1 MGFVGGVDGTAPGAL
16 SCRNLRKTFGGTVRA
31 LDDVSVDIAAGEFFT
46 LLGPSG
52 CGKTTLLRC
61 IAGFEHPDAGSIHL
75 GGQPLDGLP
84 PPKRPVN
91 TVFQSYAVFP
101 HMTLAEN
108 VAFALEMQRRPK
120 AEITARVEEM
130 LALVR
135 LQGLGGRKPSQLSG
149 GQQQRVALARALA
162 ATPKLLLLDE
172 PLSALDLKLR
182 TEMRL
187 ELKRLQAETGITFVF
202 VTHDQHEALT
212 MSDRIAVMRDG
223 KVLQVGTPA
232 EIYERP
238 ALRFVA
244 DFIGEANLITAT
256 RLAPGRFLLSGG
268 AELTAADDTG
278 PKGPVTLVLRPE
290 RARLVAPDD
299 TDGQSLTGT
308 VDQVVYDGADTTYH
322 LALAGGGGLRLRE
335 PSHGVRAPARVG
347 EAVRVRVDPA
357 SLRAVPD

>member
-1 MGFVGGVDGTAPGAL
+1 MGVGDGDGGAAPGAL

-31 LDDVSVDIAAGEFFT
+31 LDDVSIDIAAGEFFT

-52 CGKTTLLRC
+52 CGKTTLLRA
-61 IAGFEHPDAGSIHL
+61 IAGFEAQDSGSIHL

-84 PPKRPVN
+84 PPQRPVN

-101 HMTLAEN
+101 HMTVAEN
-108 VAFALEMQRRPK
+108 VAFALEMQRKPRGMI
-120 AEITARVEEM
+120 AARVEEM

-162 ATPKLLLLDE
+162 AAPKLLLLDE

-182 TEMRL
+182 NEMRL
-187 ELKRLQAETGITFVF
+187 ELKRLQGETGITFVF

-212 MSDRIAVMRDG
+212 MSDRIAVMREG
-223 KVLQVGTPA
+223 KVLQVGTPT

-238 ALRFVA
+238 SLRFVA
-244 DFIGEANLITAT
+244 DFIGEANLIAAT
-256 RLAPGRFLLSGG
+256 RVAPGRFRLAGG
-268 AELTAADDTG
+268 EELAATEDAG
-278 PKGPVTLVLRPE
+278 PEGPVTLVLRPE
-290 RARLVAPDD
+290 RARLAAPDD
-299 TDGQSLTGT
+299 TEGQALTGT

-322 LALAGGGGLRLRE
+322 LALAGGAGLRLRA
-335 PSHGVRAPARVG
+335 PSHGGRAQARVG
-347 EAVRVRVDPA
+347 DGVRVRVEPA
-357 SLRAVPD
+357 ALRAVPD